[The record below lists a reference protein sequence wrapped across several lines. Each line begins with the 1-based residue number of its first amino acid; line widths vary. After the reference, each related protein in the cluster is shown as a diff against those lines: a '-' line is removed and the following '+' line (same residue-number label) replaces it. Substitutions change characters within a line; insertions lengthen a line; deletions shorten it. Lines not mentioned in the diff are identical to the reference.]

1 MLGIVG
7 RILALKFSFVI
18 PRTVNM
24 LRYCA
29 HEYITL
35 YWQRDFVFVIKV
47 DLQLTLKQGGW
58 PRLSWWAQSMLS
70 QESLRAK
77 TSLDYPGGPRVVT
90 WVFKS
95 RQRQK
100 WGKVQWNKSERAREW
115 EVFHALLLALKIQ
128 GPREEEN
135 RLPLETKN
143 ELLPKASHAQNWIL
157 PTS

>member
-35 YWQRDFVFVIKV
+35 YWQRDFVVVIKV
-47 DLQLTLKQGGW
+47 DLQLTLKRGGW

-90 WVFKS
+90 WVFKAG
-95 RQRQK
+95 RGR
-100 WGKVQWNKSERAREW
+100 
-115 EVFHALLLALKIQ
+115 
-128 GPREEEN
+128 REEKCSETSQREPEN
-135 RLPLETKN
+135 GKYSMHFCWLWRFKDQEKKKTGYL
-143 ELLPKASHAQNWIL
+143 
-157 PTS
+157 